1 VSATLRRATD
11 GYAEDVQ
18 GTVAT
23 YDPVSRSGD
32 LLTDDGLR
40 LAFGPDTLADHIRH
54 LRLGQRVFIDAG
66 EEGVNGIRLW

>member
-1 VSATLRRATD
+1 
-11 GYAEDVQ
+11 VQ

-23 YDPVSRSGD
+23 YDPVTRSGD
-32 LLTDDGLR
+32 LLTDDG
-40 LAFGPDTLADHIRH
+40 

>member
-1 VSATLRRATD
+1 M
-11 GYAEDVQ
+11 Q

-40 LAFGPDTLADHIRH
+40 MAFPADALAEHIRH
-54 LRLGQRVFIDAG
+54 LRIGQRVFIDAG
-66 EEGVNGIRLW
+66 EQGITSIRLW